1 MLATAGA
8 SSEGPYRDISAA
20 EAWKMPESPARE
32 SMEFDV
38 VVVGGG
44 PAGLAAAIRLRQLCP
59 ERSVCLIDK
68 AAEIGAHALSGAM
81 IDPRALDELLP
92 EWRAGGAPLATP
104 AAADRFLW
112 LTERGAMTLPTPPS
126 MHNRGCFA
134 GGLGDLCRWLGAQ
147 AEALGTEVFP
157 GFAAA
162 ELLEEE
168 GRVVGV
174 LTGDMGRDR
183 EGKPKA
189 NFQPGME
196 LRARCTILAE
206 GCRGH
211 LSKRAARTYGLA
223 TGADPQTY
231 GIGIKELW
239 EADPA
244 VHRPGLAM
252 HTVGWPL
259 DGSTYGGTF
268 LYHFGAN
275 LMAYGM
281 VVGLDYRNPWLSP
294 FEEMQR
300 AKRHAAL
307 APFFRGGRRIGYGAR
322 ALAEGGVQALGR
334 LAFPGGCLVGD
345 AAGFLDVPRIKGVH
359 TAMKSGALA
368 AEAAADML
376 AAGADRPETLE
387 SRLRQSWLW
396 DELWRAR
403 NIRPGFAAWGLY
415 GGLAHAAIDT
425 YLCRGRA
432 PWTLHHRRA
441 DCDTLE
447 SAATAKPIAY
457 PPPDGV
463 LTFDRLSSLALS
475 ALSHDDD
482 QPVHLRLGEPARA
495 ISVNWLRYRSPEARY
510 CPAGVYEI
518 LDPEGDAPRLQIN
531 AANCVHCKTCD
542 IKDPTQNIDW
552 VAPEGGSGPAYPS
565 GM

>member
-1 MLATAGA
+1 MD
-8 SSEGPYRDISAA
+8 P
-20 EAWKMPESPARE
+20 SPARE
-32 SMEFDV
+32 SLEFDV

-68 AAEIGAHALSGAM
+68 AAEIGAHAVSGAM

-92 EWRAGGAPLATP
+92 TWRSKGAPLTT
-104 AAADRFLW
+104 AASADRFLF
-112 LTERGAMTLPTPPS
+112 LGRKRALSLPVPPS
-126 MHNRGCFA
+126 LANHGCYA
-134 GGLGDLCRWLGAQ
+134 GGLGDLCRWLGAE
-147 AEALGTEVFP
+147 AEAFGADVFA

-162 ELLEEE
+162 ELLEEN

-174 LTGDMGRDR
+174 LTGDKGRDR
-183 EGKPKA
+183 AGKAKA
-189 NFQPGME
+189 NFQPGLE

-211 LSKRAARTYGLA
+211 LSKRVMRTYAL
-223 TGADPQTY
+223 GAGSDPQTY
-231 GIGIKELW
+231 GLGIKELW
-239 EADPA
+239 EVDPA
-244 VHRPGLAM
+244 RHRPGLAV
-252 HTVGWPL
+252 HTIGWPL
-259 DGSTYGGTF
+259 DAATYGGTF

-275 LMAYGM
+275 LVAYGM

-300 AKRHAAL
+300 AKRHPAL
-307 APFFRGGRRIGYGAR
+307 ASTFRGGRRIGYGAR

-334 LAFPGGCLVGD
+334 LSFPGGCLAGD

-368 AEAAADML
+368 AEAVAEML
-376 AAGADRPETLE
+376 ARGADQPQTLE

-396 DELWRAR
+396 QELWRAR

-415 GGLAHAAIDT
+415 GGLAHAAFDA

-441 DCDTLE
+441 DCDRLMP
-447 SAATAKPIAY
+447 AAAAAPISY

-475 ALSHDDD
+475 AISHDDD
-482 QPVHLRLGEPARA
+482 QPLHLRLGDPEKA
-495 ISVNWLRYRSPEARY
+495 ISLNWEHYRSPEVRY
-510 CPAGVYEI
+510 CPAAVYEI
-518 LDPEGDAPRLQIN
+518 VAGEGGPRLAIN
-531 AANCVHCKTCD
+531 AANCLHCKSCD
-542 IKDPTQNIDW
+542 IKDPAQNIDW
-552 VAPEGGSGPAYPS
+552 LPPEGGCGPAYPS